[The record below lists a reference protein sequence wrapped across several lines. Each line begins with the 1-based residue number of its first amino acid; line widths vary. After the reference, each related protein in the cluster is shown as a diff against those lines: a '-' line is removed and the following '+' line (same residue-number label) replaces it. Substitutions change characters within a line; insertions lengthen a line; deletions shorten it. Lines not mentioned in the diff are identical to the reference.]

1 MDAKAQN
8 PDLPRLPD
16 DPLRGGLQ
24 MAGNVIDP
32 SLLAA
37 IEQIAHSGLDRLLQW
52 ALKNIVPAIV
62 QSLSA
67 QAGAGKVVVSE
78 ANTLAN
84 AVLNLIQQVANL
96 PANANQAGAIP
107 EAGGFKMGQY
117 PHGDVDLRFM
127 GANVVPGVRPE
138 KAPAKRT
145 FYFLEDSKTPQ
156 QIPAARASRV
166 GSRSGEKAG

>member
-1 MDAKAQN
+1 MDTKAQN

-32 SLLAA
+32 SLVAA
-37 IEQIAHSGLDRLLQW
+37 IEQIAHSGLDQLLQW
-52 ALKNIVPAIV
+52 ALKNIVPVLV

-67 QAGAGKVVVSE
+67 QAGAGKVIVSE

-84 AVLNLIQQVANL
+84 VMLSLIQQVTSL
-96 PANANQAGAIP
+96 PANANPAGAIP
-107 EAGGFKMGQY
+107 EAGGFKMGLY

-127 GANVVPGVRPE
+127 GANVAPDVRPE
-138 KAPAKRT
+138 KAPSKRT

-156 QIPAARASRV
+156 QIPRARAGRV
-166 GSRSGEKAG
+166 GSRIGQKAG